1 MVPLKVKL
9 WRSENASV
17 MAKASF
23 VVTEVDNWKFQGKFG
38 TNLEPVPEDNLTIKK
53 FYSFKLVRISRTKQL
68 KMSNT
73 CPKTLLM
80 N

>member
-23 VVTEVDNWKFQGKFG
+23 VVTEISGQVWDKFRTRTRRQSK
-38 TNLEPVPEDNLTIKK
+38 NKK
-53 FYSFKLVRISRTKQL
+53 INSFKLVRTSRTKQL

-73 CPKTLLM
+73 CPKNPSNKLKVS
-80 N
+80 